1 MPYKLKSL
9 LKKPASW
16 CQRLTIINGHIQWPE
31 NVLGYLENEFHLLPK
46 DMAYLQC
53 IRDRRAH
60 NGITMSF
67 IRIFNR
73 MDIYEQGIS
82 IKQYHDLDEP
92 PELVL
97 FEGYTL
103 KNGAVYLKKKESMT
117 AA

>member
-16 CQRLTIINGHIQWPE
+16 GQRLTITNSHIQWPE
-31 NVLGYLENEFHLLPK
+31 NVLGCLENKFHLLPK
-46 DMAYLQC
+46 DMAHLQC

-60 NGITMSF
+60 NGIPMSF

-73 MDIYEQGIS
+73 METYEQSVS
-82 IKQYHDLDEP
+82 IKQYHDLDEH

-97 FEGYTL
+97 FEGHIL
-103 KNGAVYLKKKESMT
+103 KNGAVYLKKKENMT

>member
-16 CQRLTIINGHIQWPE
+16 GQRLTTMNGHIQWPE

-46 DMAYLQC
+46 DMACLQC
-53 IRDRRAH
+53 IRDRRVH
-60 NGITMSF
+60 NGIPMSF
-67 IRIFNR
+67 IRIVDR
-73 MDIYEQGIS
+73 METYEQGVS
-82 IKQYHDLDEP
+82 TKQYHDFDEH

-97 FEGYTL
+97 FEGHIL
-103 KNGAVYLKKKESMT
+103 ENGTVYLKKKENMT